1 MIYKPHT
8 IYIYCPFFCA
18 NSIIVGAPFGQANNN
33 SIQTG
38 LVYECPVVPGD
49 CRLLVGND
57 DELTQS
63 MLRSE
68 YRANIILC
76 L

>member
-1 MIYKPHT
+1 M
-8 IYIYCPFFCA
+8 
-18 NSIIVGAPFGQANNN
+18 NSIIVGAPFGQANGS

-38 LVYECPVVPGD
+38 LVYECPLVPGE

-63 MLRSE
+63 MLSGE
-68 YRANIILC
+68 YELT
-76 L
+76 